1 MEITAKLKDAPLSAQ
16 KGRLIA
22 DMIRNMSVSKARD
35 VLAFTPKKG
44 AQLMLKLLE
53 SAIANAENNAGAD
66 IDELTVGVV
75 CVDEARTAK
84 RIMPRA
90 KGRANRISKRTCHIV
105 IKVLD
110 EENA

>member
-1 MEITAKLKDAPLSAQ
+1 MEVIASLKDAPLSAQ

-22 DMIRNMSVSKARD
+22 DMIRNLSASKARD
-35 VLAFTPKKG
+35 ILSFTPKKG
-44 AQLMLKLLE
+44 AQMMLKLLD

-66 IDELTVGVV
+66 IDELKVGVV
-75 CVDEARTAK
+75 YVDEARTAK
-84 RIMPRA
+84 RIRPRA
-90 KGRANRISKRTCHIV
+90 KGRANRISKRSCHIM